1 MGTEILAAASKS
13 SSSSSYSFLLIILVI
28 FGIMYFVM
36 IRPQRNRQR
45 QAQQTQRQVGN
56 GARVRTTAGMYGTII
71 DGDNDNVLVE
81 FAPGVRIK
89 MMRRAIMGVV
99 PDDEADGFNPTGP
112 GSNDGFNPTASDGS
126 DDSTVGASKDDRGD
140 STF

>member
-1 MGTEILAAASKS
+1 MGTDILAAASKS
-13 SSSSSYSFLLIILVI
+13 TGSSDYSFLLIILVI

-56 GARVRTTAGMYGTII
+56 GTRVRTTSGMYGTVVE
-71 DGDNDNVLVE
+71 GDDDNVLVE

-89 MMRRAIMGVV
+89 MMRRAIMNVV
-99 PDDEADGFNPTGP
+99 PDDEADGFNPTAP
-112 GSNDGFNPTASDGS
+112 DMSDQ
-126 DDSTVGASKDDRGD
+126 DTTVHASKDDRGD
-140 STF
+140 LSI

>member
-1 MGTEILAAASKS
+1 MGTQILAAASKTTGS
-13 SSSSSYSFLLIILVI
+13 SDYSFLLIILVI

-56 GARVRTTAGMYGTII
+56 GARVRTTAGMYGTIV
-71 DGDNDNVLVE
+71 DGDDDNVLVE

-89 MMRRAIMGVV
+89 MMRRAIMNVV
-99 PDDEADGFNPTGP
+99 PDDEADGLKPTGP
-112 GSNDGFNPTASDGS
+112 GSSDQ
-126 DDSTVGASKDDRGD
+126 DSTVGATKDDHGD

>member
-1 MGTEILAAASKS
+1 MGPEILAAASKS
-13 SSSSSYSFLLIILVI
+13 TGSSDYSYLLIILVI

-45 QAQQTQRQVGN
+45 QAQQTQRQVNN

-81 FAPGVRIK
+81 FAPGVQIK
-89 MMRRAIMGVV
+89 MMRRAIMNVV
-99 PDDEADGFNPTGP
+99 PDDEPEGFNP
-112 GSNDGFNPTASDGS
+112 SFSDGTDQFS
-126 DDSTVGASKDDRGD
+126 DGTSEDTTTADANKDKREDL
-140 STF
+140 SI

>member
-1 MGTEILAAASKS
+1 MGTLNVLAAASKS
-13 SSSSSYSFLLIILVI
+13 SGSSDYSFLLIILVI

-71 DGDNDNVLVE
+71 DGDDNNVLVE

-89 MMRRAIMGVV
+89 MMRRAIMNVV
-99 PDDEADGFNPTGP
+99 PDDEPDGFTPTGP
-112 GSNDGFNPTASDGS
+112 DMSDQ
-126 DDSTVGASKDDRGD
+126 DTTVGATKDDRGD
-140 STF
+140 LSI

>member
-1 MGTEILAAASKS
+1 MGTLILAAASKPASGS
-13 SSSSSYSFLLIILVI
+13 SDYSFLLIILVI

-56 GARVRTTAGMYGTII
+56 GARVRTTAGMYGTIV
-71 DGDNDNVLVE
+71 DGDDNNVLVE

-99 PDDEADGFNPTGP
+99 PDDEADGLKPTGP
-112 GSNDGFNPTASDGS
+112 DTSEQ
-126 DDSTVGASKDDRGD
+126 DSTVGATKDDRGD

>member
-1 MGTEILAAASKS
+1 MGTEFLAAASKS
-13 SSSSSYSFLLIILVI
+13 SGSSSYSYLLIILVI

-45 QAQQTQRQVGN
+45 QAQQNQRQATD

-71 DGDNDNVLVE
+71 EGDDDNVLVE

-89 MMRRAIMGVV
+89 MMRRAIMNVV
-99 PDDEADGFNPTGP
+99 PDDEPDGFKTTGP
-112 GSNDGFNPTASDGS
+112 DMSDQ
-126 DDSTVGASKDDRGD
+126 DTTVGATKDDRAD
-140 STF
+140 TF

>member
-1 MGTEILAAASKS
+1 MGTLILAATGSKS
-13 SSSSSYSFLLIILVI
+13 SSSDYSFLLIILVI

-45 QAQQTQRQVGN
+45 QAQQTQRQVGD

-71 DGDNDNVLVE
+71 EGDNDNVLVE

-89 MMRRAIMGVV
+89 MMRRAIMNVV
-99 PDDEADGFNPTGP
+99 PDDEPDGFQTTGP
-112 GSNDGFNPTASDGS
+112 DLSDQ
-126 DDSTVGASKDDRGD
+126 DTTVGATKDDRGD

>member
-1 MGTEILAAASKS
+1 MGTEILAAASKTSGS
-13 SSSSSYSFLLIILVI
+13 SDYSFLLIILVI

-45 QAQQTQRQVGN
+45 QAQQTQRQVAN
-56 GARVRTTAGMYGTII
+56 GARVRTTAGMYGTVV

-89 MMRRAIMGVV
+89 MMRRAIMNVV
-99 PDDEADGFNPTGP
+99 PDDEPEGFNPTVPDASDGFNPTT
-112 GSNDGFNPTASDGS
+112 SDASD
-126 DDSTVGASKDDRGD
+126 DTTVGASKDDRGD

>member
-1 MGTEILAAASKS
+1 MGTLILAATSTKS
-13 SSSSSYSFLLIILVI
+13 SSSDYSFLLIILVI

-45 QAQQTQRQVGN
+45 QAQQTQRQVGD

-71 DGDNDNVLVE
+71 EGDNDNVLVE

-89 MMRRAIMGVV
+89 MMRRAIMNVV
-99 PDDEADGFNPTGP
+99 PDDEPDGFQTTGP
-112 GSNDGFNPTASDGS
+112 DPSDQ
-126 DDSTVGASKDDRGD
+126 DTTVGATKDDRGD

>member
-1 MGTEILAAASKS
+1 MGTLILAAASKPATGS
-13 SSSSSYSFLLIILVI
+13 SDYSFLLIILVI

-56 GARVRTTAGMYGTII
+56 GARVRTTSGMYGTII
-71 DGDNDNVLVE
+71 EGDDDNVLVE

-89 MMRRAIMGVV
+89 MMRRAIMNVV
-99 PDDEADGFNPTGP
+99 PDDEADGFNPTAP
-112 GSNDGFNPTASDGS
+112 DMSDQ
-126 DDSTVGASKDDRGD
+126 DTTVHASKDDRGD
-140 STF
+140 LSI